1 MQRNV
6 STPLELHEL
15 NIVNKSNNDLSMS
28 KIMSGSSKNRTNASN
43 AAPTTP
49 KKGQSF
55 NIPMSGPRLNIKTTV
70 ISPKKNELNQSDSE
84 FDEREK
90 LYKLAQKKREISE
103 LEMKLVQ
110 LKKELKIMEQEL
122 KPILNKIH
130 SEAVNTKNNRIKSK
144 EQGGGNRADSNLD
157 NSNQHSDDNDN
168 DNYYGFAYNN
178 DPDSSLINI
187 SQHIPSKFK
196 ENKFVKTLLNKFNEF
211 NVNEDEFDDHVRSQ
225 NDSSFYLREGYNLGE
240 DELEREAEEEI
251 GFLQKFNK
259 WQNKQINK

>member
-15 NIVNKSNNDLSMS
+15 NIVNKSNNELPMS
-28 KIMSGSSKNRTNASN
+28 TTVSSKKGSN
-43 AAPTTP
+43 KSDPTPTTP
-49 KKGQSF
+49 RKTQTTS
-55 NIPMSGPRLNIKTTV
+55 IPMSGPRLNIKTTV
-70 ISPKKNELNQSDSE
+70 ISPKKNDLDQLDSE

-130 SEAVNTKNNRIKSK
+130 SKAVDAKTNGIKNRGLRGGDTTDNNNNNNNNRDVNRND
-144 EQGGGNRADSNLD
+144 EGNYYSSR
-157 NSNQHSDDNDN
+157 DND
-168 DNYYGFAYNN
+168 N
-178 DPDSSLINI
+178 DPDSSLTII

-211 NVNEDEFDDHVRSQ
+211 NVNEDEFDNHVRSQ
-225 NDSSFYLREGYNLGE
+225 NDSHFYLREGYNLGE
-240 DELEREAEEEI
+240 DELEREAQEEI
-251 GFLQKFNK
+251 GFLQKYSK
-259 WQNKQINK
+259 WQNKQTNI